1 MYAVIETGGKQYTVK
16 EGDVLSV
23 ERLNAATKSIDKVLA
38 IGGNDEP
45 VFGTPVIEGAS
56 VAIEVLEEKK
66 DKKVRVFKM
75 KRRKS
80 YRRDNGHRQIKT
92 IIKVTAI
99 NA

>member
-23 ERLNAATKSIDKVLA
+23 ERLDAETKTITQVLA

-45 VFGTPVIEGAS
+45 VFGTPIIAGAS
-56 VAIEVLEEKK
+56 VTIEVLEEKK
-66 DKKVRVFKM
+66 DKKIRVFKM
-75 KRRKS
+75 KKRKS
-80 YRRDNGHRQIKT
+80 FRRDNGHRQIKT